1 MRKHAYKASSREVS
15 DSPARLQRI
24 LLIDDDR
31 GLAQSIE
38 LLLELEGYDPVVVDN
53 PTDGLKLARE
63 SDFDLVITDLKLPGA
78 SGLDVI
84 QSVNEWDPEI
94 PVILMTSFSSMES
107 AIDALRRG
115 AVDYIIKPFNNDN
128 FLHAVSRA
136 LNERKI
142 KRENRILKKSLNKA
156 YNHKRLIGSSE
167 PIKRVLSLIER
178 VAPSDAN
185 VLIQGESGTGKE
197 LVARAIQ
204 QASHRADGPFVP
216 INCGAIPADLLESEL
231 FGHVKG
237 AYTGAVSSS
246 EGLVREANGGTLLL
260 DEISELA
267 IGLQVKLLRVI
278 QEKQVRPVGS
288 SQVYNVDV
296 RFIAATNKDL
306 AVEAARGN
314 FREDLYYRLNVIN
327 IQVPPLRDRPGDI
340 EILAQRFI
348 DYYSGRIGKRVRG
361 ISPEF
366 SEFLNNH
373 HWPGNVRELENLIE
387 RAVILAEGDILT
399 PRDLRDMMPAA
410 TSRKEPETQDEF
422 RPLSVEDYIRE
433 FILRYQ
439 DQYNEIELAKMLGV
453 GRKALWTRR
462 RNWGLF
468 RERKG
473 SAGRKDGPQQP
484 PIDEFDH

>member
-1 MRKHAYKASSREVS
+1 MRKHADKASSREVS
-15 DSPARLQRI
+15 DFPARLQRI
-24 LLIDDDR
+24 LLIDDDL

-115 AVDYIIKPFNNDN
+115 AVDYIIKPFNNEN
-128 FLHAVSRA
+128 FIHAVSRA

-156 YNHKRLIGSSE
+156 YDHKRLIGSSE
-167 PIKRVLSLIER
+167 PIKRVFSLIER

-204 QASHRADGPFVP
+204 AASHRADGPFVP

-278 QEKQVRPVGS
+278 QERQIRPVGS

-306 AVEAARGN
+306 AVEATRGN

-340 EILAQRFI
+340 EILARRFI
-348 DYYSGRIGKRVRG
+348 DYYSGRIGKRVQG

-366 SEFLNNH
+366 AEFLNNH
-373 HWPGNVRELENLIE
+373 DWPGNVRELENLIE

-399 PRDLRDMMPAA
+399 PRDLRDMMPVA
-410 TSRKEPETQDEF
+410 TSRKELESQEEF

-439 DQYNEIELAKMLGV
+439 DQFNEIELAKMLGV

-473 SAGRKDGPQQP
+473 AAGRKSDPQRP
-484 PIDEFDH
+484 VIDEFDS

>member
-1 MRKHAYKASSREVS
+1 MTRYVRKAVTSEINDPS
-15 DSPARLQRI
+15 ARVQRI
-24 LLIDDDR
+24 LLIEDDR
-31 GLAQSIE
+31 SLAQSIE
-38 LLLELEGYDPVVVDN
+38 LLLELEGYEPTVVDN
-53 PTDGLKLARE
+53 ASDGLKLARE
-63 SDFDLVITDLKLPGA
+63 SDFDLVITDLKLPGPD
-78 SGLDVI
+78 GLDVI
-84 QSVNEWDPEI
+84 KSVYDWSPEI

-107 AIDALRRG
+107 AIEALRSG
-115 AVDYIIKPFNNDN
+115 AVDYIIKPFNNEN
-128 FLHAVSRA
+128 FMHAVSRA

-142 KRENRILKKSLNKA
+142 KRENRILKKSLSKV
-156 YNHKRLIGSSE
+156 YGHKRLIGSSE
-167 PIKRVLSLIER
+167 PIKRLLSLIER

-260 DEISELA
+260 DEISELE

-278 QEKQVRPVGS
+278 QERQVRPVGS
-288 SQVYNVDV
+288 SQVYNFDV

-306 AVEAARGN
+306 AVEAARGT

-348 DYYSGRIGKRVRG
+348 DYYSSRIGKRVRG
-361 ISPEF
+361 ISTDF
-366 SEFLNNH
+366 AEFLNGH

-387 RAVILAEGDILT
+387 RAVILAEGETLT
-399 PRDLRDMMPAA
+399 RRDLLDMMPAA
-410 TSRKEPETQDEF
+410 IGRKEPEKQDEF
-422 RPLSVEDYIRE
+422 RPRTVEEYIRD

-439 DQYNEIELAKMLGV
+439 NEFNEIELAKMLGI

-462 RNWGLF
+462 RKWGLF
-468 RERKG
+468 RERK
-473 SAGRKDGPQQP
+473 AGAELKSSVASLGDEADG
-484 PIDEFDH
+484 